1 MIDGTLTFEVRGTVQ
16 IIEYSYDKMDNGT
29 YLALLAV
36 LRSKSAFTVVYLP
49 DDSDTMISSKFI
61 CTTQP
66 TPAFAFDVGGKA
78 VWHNVSFVC
87 REVTPHD

>member
-16 IIEYSYDKMDNGT
+16 IIEYSYDKMDNST

-49 DDSDTMISSKFI
+49 DDSDTMVSSKFI
-61 CTTQP
+61 CTAQP
-66 TPAFAFDVGGKA
+66 TPAFAFDVDGKA

-87 REVTPHD
+87 REVSPHD